1 MFFAGLPGSDPNV
14 LRHLV
19 RKDELLTEVE
29 PFCKEQVIN
38 ERMTQTEADVFC
50 RGLARPARPVGT
62 EVDRGLIPA
71 ASMCVYPC
79 FISTS
84 DTPE

>member
-1 MFFAGLPGSDPNV
+1 MLWLAAYLTGFPPVGLHA
-14 LRHLV
+14 LCWTH
-19 RKDELLTEVE
+19 
-29 PFCKEQVIN
+29 
-38 ERMTQTEADVFC
+38 
-50 RGLARPARPVGT
+50 GLARPARPVGT

-71 ASMCVYPC
+71 APMCVYPC